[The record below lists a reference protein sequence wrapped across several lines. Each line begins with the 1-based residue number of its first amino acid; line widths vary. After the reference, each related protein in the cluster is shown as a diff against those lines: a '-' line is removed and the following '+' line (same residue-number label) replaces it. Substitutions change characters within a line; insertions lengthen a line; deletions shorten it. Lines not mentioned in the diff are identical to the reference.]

1 MTQQKSVVDWLRDAH
16 AMEAGGVV
24 TLTDHAEAAGDYPEV
39 AAKLREHASA
49 TRRHAELLEGRLAAL
64 GTGPS
69 SLKEAVGA
77 AFSKVAGV
85 ANLPAGDTVIKNA
98 LGDLAAEN
106 FEIASY
112 LSLIAAAETVGD
124 RETAA
129 VCGQILHD
137 EESMAAWLKAQI
149 PSVTQQ
155 FLARQA
161 GSEGGAAGG
170 GRLESAKETVR
181 NVGER
186 VKDAAPDAGDTR
198 NALLVSGALL
208 AGAGAAL
215 LVGKALLGGSEGRR
229 GERYEE
235 SEGPG
240 EPARAPA
247 PDVQPDTH
255 PDVQPGLAADSSAP
269 SEASMFTDEVTSDV
283 PAEPVAL
290 AETLSD
296 LSRTDPNTTDLS
308 DTGLSGTDLND
319 TDLSGTGLNG
329 TDLNDAGLIDAGLID
344 ASLNGVGNAGV
355 AASQDELVA
364 ETVGG
369 DAAFLRSS
377 EASSAEAQATSG
389 EAISAETVSAET
401 VSAETMSA
409 ETTSGEAAAP
419 ELHDGSQSAA
429 APADAEEEESSDA
442 AGTGGDGL
450 WRVPGPFSGLGPQG
464 RNGASGPLGEVY
476 ERLTQH
482 GHVDATHV
490 EVALRGDRVRLGGS
504 VDSESTKRLALA
516 AVRGVPGVADVED
529 ALEVRVTD
537 GV

>member
-1 MTQQKSVVDWLRDAH
+1 MTQQKSVLDWLKDAH
-16 AMEAGGVV
+16 AMEAGGVT
-24 TLTDHAEAAGDYPEV
+24 TLSDHAAAAADYPEV
-39 AAKLREHASA
+39 AAKLREHADA

-85 ANLPAGDTVIKNA
+85 ANLPAGDTVVKNA

-112 LSLIAAAETVGD
+112 LSLIAAAEATGD

-129 VCGQILHD
+129 VCGQILR
-137 EESMAAWLKAQI
+137 EEEAMADWLRTQI
-149 PSVTQQ
+149 PSVTRQ

-161 GSEGGAAGG
+161 GTQGGTEGGGL
-170 GRLESAKETVR
+170 LESAKETAR

-229 GERYEE
+229 EEREGRREE
-235 SEGPG
+235 PG
-240 EPARAPA
+240 GLERTSA
-247 PDVQPDTH
+247 PDVQTDLQM
-255 PDVQPGLAADSSAP
+255 DVQPVSAADVSAP
-269 SEASMFTDEVTSDV
+269 SEAPTLMGETASDV
-283 PAEPVAL
+283 SAEPATL

-296 LSRTDPNTTDLS
+296 LSRADLNTADLNATDLNATDLS
-308 DTGLSGTDLND
+308 SV
-319 TDLSGTGLNG
+319 
-329 TDLNDAGLIDAGLID
+329 DLNDAGLDD
-344 ASLNGVGNAGV
+344 AGV
-355 AASQDELVA
+355 AASQDELVT
-364 ETVGG
+364 ETLGG
-369 DAAFLRSS
+369 DAAFLRSF
-377 EASSAEAQATSG
+377 EAPSAEAQSASG
-389 EAISAETVSAET
+389 ETASEA
-401 VSAETMSA
+401 M
-409 ETTSGEAAAP
+409 SGEETSSERVSSEP
-419 ELHDGSQSAA
+419 ELRDGSQTATTSTSAGG
-429 APADAEEEESSDA
+429 E
-442 AGTGGDGL
+442 GTEL

-464 RNGASGPLGEVY
+464 RNGATGPLGEVY

-490 EVALRGDRVRLGGS
+490 SVTFGGDRVRLGGS

-516 AVRGVPGVADVED
+516 AVRSVPGVADVED

-537 GV
+537 GI